1 MLTYNAE
8 LTGAKR
14 PVRNKMTNEV
24 ERVVMRQ
31 TTTDE
36 GKTMWWID
44 APDFYCDV
52 EQEPS
57 GSFSVYFR
65 HKQSDR
71 EILMTHNDGAE
82 RQQAAQR

>member
-1 MLTYNAE
+1 MRHNPPANRRRS
-8 LTGAKR
+8 R
-14 PVRNKMTNEV
+14 PVRNEMTNEV

-71 EILMTHNDGAE
+71 EIFNDA
-82 RQQAAQR
+82 